1 MATTIGHSIERAGF
15 RRRRPLSTAHVLS
28 RECFQAI
35 CQRRVALPVR
45 HSFDGEP
52 DGPRW
57 PHQDCELLG
66 ARQARVE
73 QIPAEQ
79 QVVLHE
85 EREDHLLKVN

>member
-52 DGPRW
+52 DGSAIYKKALPFPTKRFATSTRNAE
-57 PHQDCELLG
+57 HIASHGLLC
-66 ARQARVE
+66 
-73 QIPAEQ
+73 
-79 QVVLHE
+79 
-85 EREDHLLKVN
+85 